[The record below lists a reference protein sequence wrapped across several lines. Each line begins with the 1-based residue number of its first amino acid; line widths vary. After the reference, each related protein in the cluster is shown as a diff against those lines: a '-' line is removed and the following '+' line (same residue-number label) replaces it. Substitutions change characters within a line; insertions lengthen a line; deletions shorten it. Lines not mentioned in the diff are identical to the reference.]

1 MNDKGWAGGEL
12 KGKFTE
18 IMNNLVIAAHTDVVV
33 RLSATLPAVPGYDLV
48 CNVHGVRAEFLAVG
62 ASMSDPTKERFSQG
76 AYFLGKALW
85 TKGYRELWDS
95 MRLYPSAELP
105 ELHTYGS
112 GPEQEEIIAEAEG
125 LPGVQVNGGIDH
137 AHPSLHGYR
146 VFVNPSTS
154 DVLCTATAEALAMG
168 KKVVIP
174 DHPSNTFFRQ
184 FSNTLMFDPDKPAEL
199 VPTIIEALASDP
211 TPLSPMEQYMLSW
224 EAATERLLDAAALPE
239 GAPRTNERPSH
250 GLAYYTHY
258 AMGIQPVFDAFR
270 SATGAE
276 PVIEWSDRLTTAQK
290 TRH

>member
-1 MNDKGWAGGEL
+1 
-12 KGKFTE
+12 
-18 IMNNLVIAAHTDVVV
+18 
-33 RLSATLPAVPGYDLV
+33 
-48 CNVHGVRAEFLAVG
+48 
-62 ASMSDPTKERFSQG
+62 
-76 AYFLGKALW
+76 
-85 TKGYRELWDS
+85 
-95 MRLYPSAELP
+95 
-105 ELHTYGS
+105 
-112 GPEQEEIIAEAEG
+112 
-125 LPGVQVNGGIDH
+125 
-137 AHPSLHGYR
+137 
-146 VFVNPSTS
+146 
-154 DVLCTATAEALAMG
+154 MG

-276 PVIEWSDRLTTAQK
+276 PVVEWSDRLITAQK
-290 TRH
+290 KKPRH